1 MFTLCFMIP
10 LSLQAGVCGPVKRKD
25 HTIMMAI
32 ALLKDDA

>member
-1 MFTLCFMIP
+1 MFTLCFMFH
-10 LSLQAGVCGPVKRKD
+10 LSWQAGVCGPVKGKD